1 MANTAQVVQ
10 FSKAKQVKV
19 IDELG
24 LLKAQIAA
32 LQDQYD
38 NKVAVFKEFG
48 VGEYTGKVYKIN
60 VSEASRTTLD
70 NKLVKGFLTP
80 AQITECSRTS
90 ISVSAVVRAR

>member
-1 MANTAQVVQ
+1 MANTAQVVK
-10 FSKAKQVKV
+10 FSQAKQAKI

-38 NKVAVFKEFG
+38 NKVAVFKDFG

-60 VSEASRTTLD
+60 VSEVSRTTLD
-70 NKLVKGFLTP
+70 SKLVKGFLTP
-80 AQITECSRTS
+80 AQIIDCSKVS
-90 ISVSAVVRAR
+90 VSVSAVVRAR